1 MNVLFFP
8 SQELSVRNQ
17 LNFKIIISKINLA
30 ELLQIIFNVV
40 KNWLS
45 STKPGP
51 RGTIIDF
58 Q

>member
-40 KNWLS
+40 KN
-45 STKPGP
+45 
-51 RGTIIDF
+51 
-58 Q
+58 